1 MAPVRVGGGFGSVNR
16 WLFRRVLG
24 LDRWT
29 RARFTP
35 LGRLL
40 LGALIAVGLFALN
53 PRATLAYQLALVL
66 LAIIVAAML
75 WAPLF
80 RSRLR
85 ARRLLPRFATV
96 GAPVA
101 YTLEVRNLGRRTLRA
116 VELCDEVRVPRADP
130 ARLRAAD
137 AGGRRGGWFDRRM
150 GYTRFV
156 HALRVLE
163 GARCHASRL
172 PVLAPGSAARV
183 SMELEPLRRGYVT
196 LDTLRVARPDPT
208 GVFRAL
214 RRLPLP
220 DRLLVL
226 PRRYPVSW
234 DGGGASQQRPRD
246 GGSRSQ
252 AGGGGADFARL
263 REYRPKDSLRH
274 IHWRAW
280 ARLGEPVVKEFFDE
294 SPSRNAL
301 VLDTAAGDD
310 CTPAAFEEAV
320 SVAASFVADAGWRS
334 GRLDL
339 LVAGD
344 EAVHLG
350 QGNEGE
356 GVGRMLEVLACV
368 ERCASST
375 ITPLAETVQRRLGGF
390 GACVLV
396 LLDWDPPRQ
405 ALARSAQAA
414 GVSTLVLV
422 VAEQA
427 PQRLRASADPIDPAR
442 VHAIVPGDAAR
453 VLASLSAPDGS
464 TQAPLGHAVA
474 ARG

>member
-1 MAPVRVGGGFGSVNR
+1 VSR

-53 PRATLAYQLALVL
+53 PRASLAYQLALVL
-66 LAIIVAAML
+66 LAIIVAGML

-80 RSRLR
+80 RPRLR
-85 ARRLLPRFATV
+85 VRRLLPRFATA
-96 GAPVA
+96 GVA
-101 YTLEVRNLGRRTLRA
+101 VPYALEVHNLGRRTLRD
-116 VELCDEVRVPRADP
+116 VELCDEVRPPRAD
-130 ARLRAAD
+130 AASLRAVGP
-137 AGGRRGGWFDRRM
+137 GGARSGWLERRM
-150 GYTRFV
+150 GYSRFRA
-156 HALRVLE
+156 ALRVLE
-163 GARCHASRL
+163 GARCRTSVL
-172 PVLAPGSAARV
+172 PTLAAGAHARV
-183 SMELEPLRRGYVT
+183 SMELEPLRRGYVA
-196 LDTLRVARPDPT
+196 LASLRVARPDPT
-208 GVFRAL
+208 GVFRGL
-214 RRLPLP
+214 RRLPLA

-234 DGGGASQQRPRD
+234 DGGGASQRRPRD
-246 GGSRSQ
+246 GSSRSQ
-252 AGGGGADFARL
+252 AGAGGADFARL
-263 REYRPKDSLRH
+263 REYRPRDSLRH

-301 VLDTAAGDD
+301 VLDTSVGDD
-310 CTPAAFEEAV
+310 CPRAAFEEAV

-350 QGNEGE
+350 QGSEGE

-368 ERCASST
+368 ERSGSPA
-375 ITPLAETVQRRLGGF
+375 LAVLAQTLQRRLGGF

-405 ALARSAQAA
+405 ALVRSAQAA
-414 GVSTLVLV
+414 GLGTLVLV
-422 VAEQA
+422 VGEQA
-427 PQRLRASADPIDPAR
+427 PLRLRVPAVGIDPAA
-442 VHAIVPGDAAR
+442 VHAVVPGEAGR
-453 VLASLSAPDGS
+453 VLASLSVPGGAAP
-464 TQAPLGHAVA
+464 APLRQAGAS
-474 ARG
+474 RG